1 MPMDQDKLHAL
12 DARGYVVVEALTHVK
27 EPPGAT
33 HATPHAFLC
42 IDGKTYWVK
51 AKAQQG
57 LVAELIMARLGHTVD
72 AAPNGRV
79 IRVTPEALP
88 VGDKADHLKGVLVG
102 LEDKPG
108 SVNVR
113 ELAPYLANGEF
124 AMDQIDHRSVGRVT
138 AFQTWTG
145 VGDTQVLIELKTGRV
160 WSIDHGEALGQTGT
174 KEPPSLVNPPIP
186 GVTLDVDTH
195 GEALLEGVGRIEQ
208 VTDAQLLEA
217 VAGVPVGDPWRSPVE
232 RRFEVATWLA
242 DRREALRE
250 VIEQWLNQ

>member
-1 MPMDQDKLHAL
+1 MVLDQDKLHAL
-12 DARGYVVVEALTHVK
+12 DARGYVVLEALTHVK

-33 HATPHAFLC
+33 HARPHAFLC

-51 AKAQQG
+51 ATAQQG
-57 LVAELIMARLGHTVD
+57 LVAELMMGRLGDLVD
-72 AAPNGRV
+72 AAPIARV

-88 VGDKADHLKGVLVG
+88 AGGRAEHLTGVVVG

-113 ELAPYLANGEF
+113 ELQPYLQNAEF
-124 AMDQIDHRSVGRVT
+124 AMEQLDHRSLARVT

-174 KEPPSLVNPPIP
+174 NQPPSLIPPPIP
-186 GVTLDVDTH
+186 GVTLDAGSH
-195 GEALLEGVGRIEQ
+195 GDALLEGVDRIEQ
-208 VTDAQLLEA
+208 ISDAQLLDA

-232 RRFEVATWLA
+232 RRFQTAKWLA
-242 DRREALRE
+242 DRRDALRG
-250 VIEQWLNQ
+250 VIEQWLNP